1 MISELS
7 DDWRPDISPG
17 LVDFDTPEL
26 GSSANKMLHVVYRVG
41 NMDRTINFY
50 KDVFGMKV
58 RIYTVADSLSFASS
72 STEDYVATCGWLE
85 ERNSHAVNRLTFVL
99 SLLQDEK
106 RHAKSFHLALS
117 FLSTVENP
125 SSFSYSEFLWSMR

>member
-17 LVDFDTPEL
+17 LVDYDTPEL

-58 RIYTVADSLSFASS
+58 RIYTVTDSSLFAISIAK
-72 STEDYVATCGWLE
+72 DYATTCGWLE
-85 ERNSHAVNRLTFVL
+85 ERNSHPVT
-99 SLLQDEK
+99 K
-106 RHAKSFHLALS
+106 
-117 FLSTVENP
+117 
-125 SSFSYSEFLWSMR
+125 